1 MTQTEPRRAIPALVG
16 DEGFDQTTGAVAP
29 RGQRFRE
36 GGRVEHLPQI
46 VGKDYGRLTPT
57 GEAIV
62 EVADMWQPGDGD
74 MGITARLSDGAIVPR
89 IDHVRFPVTL
99 SDVTGDSLEISGAD
113 IELMR
118 RDWYAKQMRQ
128 RPRLTP
134 VHHIIGKSERE
145 WWGFWGPPMPS
156 ALENRDAWLT
166 LLWEPTSML
175 KLAQTHRHIYT
186 LDWSRLPERAILAG
200 LAIKIRKAG
209 VARDEQELRRLNLKR
224 DRARADLKQISIIGR
239 AVNDALDAGPGP
251 KFDEAMA
258 RASEAHSLLLANAKQ
273 YNTKAATLTQI
284 GDW

>member
-36 GGRVEHLPQI
+36 GEGGASAPDRGQ
-46 VGKDYGRLTPT
+46 DYGRLTPT

-128 RPRLTP
+128 RP
-134 VHHIIGKSERE
+134 G
-145 WWGFWGPPMPS
+145 
-156 ALENRDAWLT
+156 
-166 LLWEPTSML
+166 
-175 KLAQTHRHIYT
+175 
-186 LDWSRLPERAILAG
+186 
-200 LAIKIRKAG
+200 
-209 VARDEQELRRLNLKR
+209 
-224 DRARADLKQISIIGR
+224 
-239 AVNDALDAGPGP
+239 
-251 KFDEAMA
+251 
-258 RASEAHSLLLANAKQ
+258 
-273 YNTKAATLTQI
+273 
-284 GDW
+284 